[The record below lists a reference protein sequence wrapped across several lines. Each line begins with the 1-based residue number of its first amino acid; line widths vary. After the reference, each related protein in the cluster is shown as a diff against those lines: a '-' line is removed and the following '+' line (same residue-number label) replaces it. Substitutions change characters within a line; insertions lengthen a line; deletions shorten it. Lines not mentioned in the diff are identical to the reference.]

1 LFGGQENGSEED
13 EHGMDRVQMM
23 ESKQNVIEKL
33 SKFVKEI
40 PGIEREILTIF
51 EIILHMKELRLFKDK
66 NLK

>member
-1 LFGGQENGSEED
+1 
-13 EHGMDRVQMM
+13 MDRVQMM